1 MIRLV
6 AFASLAALTLAAC
19 EPPAPPADAPA
30 PAPAPAVPDATPQA
44 PAGNVLTAEGF
55 GPLRI
60 GMTKAEVE
68 AALGADASPNAVG
81 GPDPE
86 TCDEF
91 HPGRAPAGLNV
102 MIQNGRLTR
111 ITATR
116 AGPKTEA
123 GVGVGDG
130 ADAVRTAYGDRAL
143 FTPHKYVD
151 APAGYA
157 TVWAKNGGAAGAY
170 VENPEARGI
179 VFDIDAGQ
187 KVKMIHVGG
196 PSIQYVEGCL

>member
-6 AFASLAALTLAAC
+6 AFASLAALSLAAC
-19 EPPAPPADAPA
+19 EQPAPPADAPA
-30 PAPAPAVPDATPQA
+30 PAPSAPAPTPPA
-44 PAGNVLTAEGF
+44 PAGDVLTAEGF

-60 GMTKAEVE
+60 GMTRAEVE
-68 AALGADASPNAVG
+68 AALGSDANPNAVG

-91 HPGRAPAGLNV
+91 HPARAPEGMNV
-102 MIQNGRLTR
+102 MNQNGRLTR

-116 AGPKTEA
+116 SGPRTEA

-130 ADAVRTAYGDRAL
+130 ADAVRTAYGARAL

-157 TVWAKNGGAAGAY
+157 TVWAKNGGAAGVY
-170 VENPEARGI
+170 VENPEARGV

-187 KVKMIHVGG
+187 TVKLIHVGG

>member
-1 MIRLV
+1 MIRLA
-6 AFASLAALTLAAC
+6 AFASLAALTLTAC
-19 EPPAPPADAPA
+19 EQPVPPAGAPA
-30 PAPAPAVPDATPQA
+30 PAPTAPEPTPPA
-44 PAGNVLTAEGF
+44 PVGNVLTAEGF

-60 GMTKAEVE
+60 GMTRAEVE
-68 AALGADASPNAVG
+68 AALGPDASPNSVG

-91 HPGRAPAGLNV
+91 HPNRAPEGLNV

-111 ITATR
+111 ITASR
-116 AGPKTEA
+116 AGPRTEA

-130 ADAVRTAYGDRAL
+130 ADAVRAAYGDKAL
-143 FTPHKYVD
+143 FTPHKYVS

-157 TVWAKNGGAAGAY
+157 TVWTKNGGAAGVY

-179 VFDIDAGQ
+179 VFDINAEQ
-187 KVKMIHVGG
+187 KVGFIHVGG